1 MRDEIDIS
9 QRLGLALRALGAL
22 VPHAEAA
29 GIVTD
34 CAEAYDEWEGVVWA
48 IFTSFVVLPLC
59 DTTGRWSP
67 DQFHRLGFD
76 VTDPAKL
83 AVLADHAGAAVFV
96 FDIAKDSAGRMRL
109 LLRSA
114 GLGAGEHDVF
124 ASPEACRSFRI
135 GPLAG
140 FSG

>member
-1 MRDEIDIS
+1 MEGEAIS
-9 QRLGLALRALGAL
+9 AARSAWRFALETVLPYAQQ
-22 VPHAEAA
+22 A
-29 GIVTD
+29 GIEVEADT
-34 CAEAYDEWEGVVWA
+34 AYDEWEGLVEA
-48 IFTSFVVLPLC
+48 IFTSFVILPLC

-124 ASPEACRSFRI
+124 APPEACRSFRI